1 MLAGGIIGNEITSRK
16 GHSSTMGLVGGAIIG
31 GLAGHMLEKGFEK
44 EKKKRKEEQVRRYSD
59 GYDSY

>member
-1 MLAGGIIGNEITSRK
+1 
-16 GHSSTMGLVGGAIIG
+16 MGLVGGAIIG